1 MMARDAHV
9 HMTALCAVGSFL
21 WISSNVERHSL
32 IVYPRLSSVLIL
44 LVSGGLTWLSSYL
57 AAWLPGAD
65 GRFDER
71 DADSTRA
78 IEHVVPARPR
88 RYFAPLLIFC
98 IFVRLEIFHRVTSQL
113 QCSVPGIQAFLCIYL
128 VIYHVLYYQ
137 KARPP
142 PPEEDPWATPL
153 DDLAVWASGSGSLA
167 LGSIALVCY
176 STFVAISQ
184 EPRSTFFCSSLSD
197 SRLSTLAFQLAGLF
211 LDAVIISLFWRILAW
226 TKTTKVRL
234 RTLASILL
242 LSGVFIK
249 VFQIL
254 VSPIIST
261 GEGYPASIGGIDS
274 LYIFDVFIDSFAFAI
289 LVISLGILVCETSP
303 VAPASIITFI
313 CGMTATFQNIVHIG
327 TWQMQSRLV
336 AIGPL
341 YLLSAGYSLFL
352 YSTKARSVLFIPRM
366 LLLVLLLAAL
376 IGMTI
381 TGLVKST
388 AQKNHPLN
396 TIIYETRVE
405 SDRWLRHAK
414 TSENVRAA
422 VGVYHERH
430 YGRDPPPNFDKWFEF
445 AKARNTA
452 ITDHFEQ
459 MESDIFPFWGVKPE
473 AIRQAY
479 NERIPKE
486 PHIAVVT
493 IENRQVSHNY
503 QGDGENKRVLDEL
516 VIMIQGFVEHLADM
530 KLPINL
536 SNQPRV
542 LTPWYDLRK
551 IDVAGMKKKFKHL
564 STRSAED
571 PATDGA
577 GDATRPE
584 KAAEQQS
591 PEKQGTGDEP
601 KTERQAAA
609 GSSVVIPY
617 TKGAM
622 FSSTKA
628 WREMEAAVC
637 PVDSPGRSG
646 LHWNV
651 RDFCTTC
658 VKMHSD
664 GQFLKSYPQSKSLCD
679 QQDLTRLHSFHTSA
693 PPITPFQELL
703 PVFSRHKAD
712 GFNDILIPLV
722 PPAEE
727 GSNVNK
733 DFRQRKDS
741 VYWRGTIGDKPIS
754 GEALRGNHKHR
765 LVHLVNNAT
774 AADDVTMMLG
784 APAQGEWY
792 SYETVP
798 SREANA
804 VLPLDV
810 GISEYA
816 CEGGPG
822 CDATKAELGQKR
834 ATGDPLENR
843 YVLLLD
849 EDTAPPPGLLR
860 TVRSPGSV
868 PFLSSVFGEWYSER
882 LIPWLH
888 FVPIDTRFQ
897 ALHSTVAYFVGLK
910 GRGKING
917 RELEFEAR
925 WEDAEWIATQGARW
939 ADKALRRED
948 MEIYLF
954 RLLLEWGRVVSDDRD
969 SIGFKLDQA

>member
-1 MMARDAHV
+1 MVDSVNER
-9 HMTALCAVGSFL
+9 GSD
-21 WISSNVERHSL
+21 HK
-32 IVYPRLSSVLIL
+32 
-44 LVSGGLTWLSSYL
+44 
-57 AAWLPGAD
+57 
-65 GRFDER
+65 
-71 DADSTRA
+71 RA
-78 IEHVVPARPR
+78 IEQAVPARPR

-98 IFVRLEIFHRVTSQL
+98 IFLRLEVFHRVTSQL
-113 QCSVPGIQAFLCIYL
+113 QCSTPGIQSFLCVYL
-128 VIYHVLYYQ
+128 ILYHVLYYQ

-142 PPEEDPWATPL
+142 PSEEDPWATPL
-153 DDLAVWASGSGSLA
+153 DDLAEWANGSGSLA
-167 LGSIALVCY
+167 VGSMFLVCY
-176 STFVAISQ
+176 GTFIATSQ

-254 VSPIIST
+254 RSPFVSTSD
-261 GEGYPASIGGIDS
+261 GYPASIGGIDS
-274 LYIFDVFIDSFAFAI
+274 LYIFDVFIDSFAFAV
-289 LVISLGILVCETSP
+289 LVISLGILICETSP
-303 VAPASIITFI
+303 VTPASVITFI
-313 CGMTATFQNIVHIG
+313 CGMTATFQNISNIG
-327 TWQMQSRLV
+327 TWQMQSKIV

-341 YLLSAGYSLFL
+341 YLLTAGYSMFL
-352 YSTKARSVLFIPRM
+352 YSTNVRSILFIPR
-366 LLLVLLLAAL
+366 VLLLIILLATF

-381 TGLVKST
+381 TGLVRPTTEK
-388 AQKNHPLN
+388 QHPLN
-396 TIIYETRVE
+396 KIIYDARVE
-405 SDRWLRHAK
+405 SDRWLRHAM
-414 TSENVRAA
+414 TSDNVRTA
-422 VGVYHERH
+422 VGVYQERH
-430 YGRDPPPNFDKWFEF
+430 YGRDPPPNFDKWFDF
-445 AKARNTA
+445 AKTRKTV

-479 NERIPKE
+479 EKVAKE

-493 IENRQVSHNY
+493 IENKQVSHNY
-503 QGDGENKRVLDEL
+503 KGDDENKKVLNEL
-516 VIMIQGFVEHLADM
+516 VTMIQGFVEHLSDM
-530 KLPINL
+530 KVPINL
-536 SNQPRV
+536 SNQPRI
-542 LTPWYDLRK
+542 LTPWYDLRR
-551 IDVAGMKKKFKHL
+551 INVAGMKKKFKHL
-564 STRSAED
+564 SSRSTED
-571 PATDGA
+571 PAADGA
-577 GDATRPE
+577 SDTPRPGG
-584 KAAEQQS
+584 AAEGQS
-591 PEKQGTGDEP
+591 PERQEVEDKPT
-601 KTERQAAA
+601 TESQAVA
-609 GSSVVIPY
+609 GSSVVMPHTEEAIF
-617 TKGAM
+617 A
-622 FSSTKA
+622 STKA

-651 RDFCTTC
+651 RDFCTSC
-658 VKMHSD
+658 AKPHSD
-664 GQFLKSYPQSKSLCD
+664 EQFLKRYPQSKSLCD

-693 PPITPFQELL
+693 PPITPSQELL
-703 PVFSRHKAD
+703 PIFSRYKAD

-722 PPAEE
+722 PLADE
-727 GSNVNK
+727 GPEVSK

-741 VYWRGTIGDKPIS
+741 VYWRGKIGDRPIS
-754 GEALRGNHKHR
+754 DEALRGNHKHR

-774 AADDVTMMLG
+774 AADEVTMMLG
-784 APAQGEWY
+784 APAQSNWY
-792 SYETVP
+792 SYETVSAP
-798 SREANA
+798 EANA

-810 GISEYA
+810 GISEYG

-822 CDATKAELGQKR
+822 CDAAKAELGQKS
-834 ATGDPLENR
+834 AAEDPLENR

-849 EDTAPPPGLLR
+849 EDTAPPPGMLR
-860 TVRSPGSV
+860 TIRSPGSV

-910 GRGKING
+910 GRGKVNG
-917 RELEFEAR
+917 REVEFEAR

-939 ADKALRRED
+939 AGKALRRED

-969 SIGFKLDQA
+969 SIGFKLEQA

>member
-1 MMARDAHV
+1 MVDSVSSLSARSTHPTCV
-9 HMTALCAVGSFL
+9 NC
-21 WISSNVERHSL
+21 I
-32 IVYPRLSSVLIL
+32 P
-44 LVSGGLTWLSSYL
+44 
-57 AAWLPGAD
+57 
-65 GRFDER
+65 DER
-71 DADSTRA
+71 GSDSKRA
-78 IEHVVPARPR
+78 IEQAVPARPR

-98 IFVRLEIFHRVTSQL
+98 IFLRLEVFHRVTSQL
-113 QCSVPGIQAFLCIYL
+113 QCSTPGIQSFLCVYL
-128 VIYHVLYYQ
+128 ILYHVLYYQ

-142 PPEEDPWATPL
+142 PSEEDPWATPL
-153 DDLAVWASGSGSLA
+153 DDLAEWANGSGSLA
-167 LGSIALVCY
+167 AVSIFLVCY
-176 STFVAISQ
+176 GTFVAISQ

-254 VSPIIST
+254 ISPFVSTS
-261 GEGYPASIGGIDS
+261 EGYPASIGGIDS

-289 LVISLGILVCETSP
+289 LVISLGILICETSP
-303 VAPASIITFI
+303 VTPVSVITFI
-313 CGMTATFQNIVHIG
+313 CGMTATFQNISRIG
-327 TWQMQSRLV
+327 TWQMQSKVV

-341 YLLSAGYSLFL
+341 YLLTAGYSMFL
-352 YSTKARSVLFIPRM
+352 YSTNVRSILFIPRM
-366 LLLVLLLAAL
+366 LLLIVLLATF
-376 IGMTI
+376 IGMTV
-381 TGLVKST
+381 TGLVKPT
-388 AQKNHPLN
+388 TEKQHPLN
-396 TIIYETRVE
+396 KIIYNARVE
-405 SDRWLRHAK
+405 SDRWLRHAM
-414 TSENVRAA
+414 TSDNVRTA
-422 VGVYHERH
+422 VGVYQERH
-430 YGRDPPPNFDKWFEF
+430 YGRDPPPNFDKWFSF
-445 AKARNTA
+445 AKERKTV

-473 AIRQAY
+473 AIRKAY
-479 NERIPKE
+479 EKVSKE

-493 IENRQVSHNY
+493 IENKQVSHSHE
-503 QGDGENKRVLDEL
+503 GDDENKKVLDEL
-516 VIMIQGFVEHLADM
+516 VTMIQGFVEHLSDM
-530 KLPINL
+530 KVPINL

-551 IDVAGMKKKFKHL
+551 INVAGMKKKFKHL
-564 STRSAED
+564 SSRSSED
-571 PATDGA
+571 PAADGA
-577 GDATRPE
+577 GDTARPE
-584 KAAEQQS
+584 GAAEGQS
-591 PEKQGTGDEP
+591 AEKQNAEDKP
-601 KTERQAAA
+601 KTEPQAAT
-609 GSSVVIPY
+609 GSSVVMPH
-617 TKGAM
+617 TKEDM
-622 FSSTKA
+622 FASTKA

-651 RDFCTTC
+651 RDFCTSC
-658 VKMHSD
+658 AKLHSD
-664 GQFLKSYPQSKSLCD
+664 EQFLRRYPQSKSLCD

-693 PPITPFQELL
+693 PPIAPLQELL
-703 PVFSRHKAD
+703 PIFSRYKAD

-722 PPAEE
+722 PLADE
-727 GSNVNK
+727 GPEVSK

-741 VYWRGTIGDKPIS
+741 VYWRGKIGDRPIS
-754 GEALRGNHKHR
+754 DEALRGNHKHR

-774 AADDVTMMLG
+774 AADEVTMMLG
-784 APAQGEWY
+784 APAQSNWY
-792 SYETVP
+792 GYETVSAP
-798 SREANA
+798 EANA

-816 CEGGPG
+816 CEGGAS
-822 CDATKAELGQKR
+822 CDAAKAELGQKP
-834 ATGDPLENR
+834 AAEDPLENR

-849 EDTAPPPGLLR
+849 EDTAPPPGMLR
-860 TVRSPGSV
+860 TMRSPGSV

-910 GRGKING
+910 GRGKVNG
-917 RELEFEAR
+917 REVEFEAR

-939 ADKALRRED
+939 AGQALRRED
-948 MEIYLF
+948 MEVYLF

-969 SIGFKLDQA
+969 SIGFKLE